1 VIRSTEPFESIL
13 GAMRRAAGAL
23 KQGDVPFMLGGG
35 LACWARGGPP
45 TDHDVDF
52 LLRPEH
58 AEAGLEALAVAGMET
73 ERPPEHWLYKA
84 YDEGW
89 LIDLIFEPSG
99 LRLDDAM
106 FARAEELEVK
116 AVRMPVA
123 SVDDV
128 MTTKLM
134 VLSEQSLDYRSV
146 LEIARTLR
154 EQIDW
159 RWVRDQTQRSAYA
172 QAFFTLVEELGIVA
186 DDYPSRTGSVSRIRG
201 SRMP

>member
-13 GAMRRAAGAL
+13 GAMRKGAGAL
-23 KQGDVPFMLGGG
+23 KEANVPFLLGGG

-52 LLRPEH
+52 LVRPEN
-58 AEAGLEALAVAGMET
+58 AEAGLEALARAGMET

-84 YDEGW
+84 YDDGI
-89 LIDLIFEPSG
+89 LVDLIFEPSG
-99 LRLDDAM
+99 LRVDDEV
-106 FARAEELEVK
+106 FARAEELEVR

-123 SVDDV
+123 SLDDV
-128 MTTKLM
+128 VTTKLTA
-134 VLSEQSLDYRSV
+134 LSEQDLDYRSV

-159 RWVRDQTQRSAYA
+159 TWVREQTARSPYA
-172 QAFFTLVEELGIVA
+172 KAFFTLVEELGIVEPVA
-186 DDYPSRTGSVSRIRG
+186 YRPSRAARSR
-201 SRMP
+201 